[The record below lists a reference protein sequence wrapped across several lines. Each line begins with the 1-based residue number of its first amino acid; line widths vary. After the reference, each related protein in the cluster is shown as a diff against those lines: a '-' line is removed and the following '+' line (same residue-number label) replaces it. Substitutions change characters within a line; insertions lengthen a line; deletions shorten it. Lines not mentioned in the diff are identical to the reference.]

1 MEHHLH
7 ITLKNSAE
15 INQLLIKAA
24 AAKAGNLNKLANYVG
39 LNTATCWRTHAGRGA
54 LNSKALLGVIS
65 FLGWRDAEDIVKDYI
80 RQRPEMTTVKS
91 YFQQMG
97 PAKV

>member
-7 ITLKNSAE
+7 ITLKHSAE

-39 LNTATCWRTHAGRGA
+39 LNTATCWRTHAGKGA
-54 LNSKALLGVIS
+54 LNSKALLGLIS
-65 FLGWRDAEDIVKDYI
+65 FLGWRDTEEIVNDYI
-80 RQRPEMTTVKS
+80 RQRPDMTTVGG
-91 YFQQMG
+91 YFDRD
-97 PAKV
+97 A